1 MMNCNLTYYSIH
13 WNSLKR
19 FIIITLS
26 LISSHNNM
34 IKILIEIAYL
44 KAIEWLWENKCDI
57 LLTEE
62 HLKRTKDK
70 ELIPCVLSV
79 LMRIRTLEYLCIF
92 SNLLRICGCLCF
104 LLILRCCSL
113 CLSQLSSDRTI
124 FRLNGLEG

>member
-1 MMNCNLTYYSIH
+1 MSMASN
-13 WNSLKR
+13 
-19 FIIITLS
+19 
-26 LISSHNNM
+26 HNGK

-44 KAIEWLWENKCDI
+44 KAIEWLWENKCDV

-92 SNLLRICGCLCF
+92 FICGGFVGAYISCWFCVVVLF
-104 LLILRCCSL
+104 TYLDQIKAAQSL
-113 CLSQLSSDRTI
+113 D
-124 FRLNGLEG
+124 